1 MTTQKGRNEIIVGNK
16 PLSNYQGFIYG
27 LLKNVDPE
35 SIVIKGYGHN
45 ISKAMILMDWIRKK
59 FPYALKG
66 LKETRSLR
74 GYIGI
79 EIRMTRS
86 KH

>member
-1 MTTQKGRNEIIVGNK
+1 MTAQSGRNEIIVGNK
-16 PLSNYQGFIYG
+16 PLSNYQGFVCS
-27 LLKNVDPE
+27 LLKNAE
-35 SIVIKGYGHN
+35 LQCFVIKGYGHN

-59 FPYALKG
+59 FPYKLED

-79 EIRMTRS
+79 EIRMNRS